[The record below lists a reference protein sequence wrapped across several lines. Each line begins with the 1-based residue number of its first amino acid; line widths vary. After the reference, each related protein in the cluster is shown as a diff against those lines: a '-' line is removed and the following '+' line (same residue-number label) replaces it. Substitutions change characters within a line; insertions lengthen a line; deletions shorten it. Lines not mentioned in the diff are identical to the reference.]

1 MVLICAAPMSNRL
14 NISSRA
20 CRPCASLLQTNVYS
34 SPLFIFE
41 LSGLYFVVE
50 LEGFSIY
57 SGFMLCKWF
66 CLFYGLS
73 FYSIMP
79 VL

>member
-1 MVLICAAPMSNRL
+1 MSNGL

-20 CRPCASLLQTNVYS
+20 CQPCVSLLQTNVYS

-66 CLFYGLS
+66 RLFYGLS
-73 FYSIMP
+73 FYPIMP